1 MWIKRSRF
9 LELQNELDAATNA
22 NNYYKS
28 KMDDAQLKQNRTEEA
43 LQAARV
49 DVMALE
55 YKLEQAQKWTRQRD
69 PKTGHFVKRSNTCS
83 KSDQNSEC

>member
-1 MWIKRSRF
+1 MWIKRSKF
-9 LELQNELDAATNA
+9 WELLNELDAATNA
-22 NNYYKS
+22 SNYYKS
-28 KMDDAQLKQNRTEEA
+28 KMDDTQLKQDRTEAA

-69 PKTGHFVKRSNTCS
+69 PKTGLFVKRSDS
-83 KSDQNSEC
+83 YQSETAQF

>member
-1 MWIKRSRF
+1 MMWIKRSRF
-9 LELQNELDAATNA
+9 RELLNELDASTNA
-22 NNYYKS
+22 SDYYKS
-28 KMDDAQLKQNRTEEA
+28 KMDDAELKQNRTDAA

-69 PKTGHFVKRSNTCS
+69 PKTGLFVKRSNS
-83 KSDQNSEC
+83 YQSETAKF